1 MIDDAVI
8 DAMEVLHSCRCC
20 LRQPPDKDLKKPY
33 THLGKTEI
41 YSDILEQCFDIRL
54 SLDNDDECGICETCV
69 ERLRDARSFK
79 LQVQNSQAELQK
91 RLDRVL
97 HAMDGGPEGG
107 SKMEEQDQPNSVPR
121 SHGQPETEVV
131 QQQEVIGD
139 SVSCNKE
146 ALDVL
151 KYREAASSSEAESG
165 KISVAIPIEKGSN
178 EINAGIS
185 ESLIELKTL
194 ATCTLSKIE
203 TIEKRMALFSSN
215 EQNNADSLCHRLPLK
230 TLPDLEKLELEIQ
243 QSEIMKNQ
251 LINNLSLVG
260 GNTTTTITRRI
271 LQRLFSTAL
280 ALQCN
285 WTGKNNKFSLKQLLL
300 TEVIIN
306 AVRRNKLSENAKDI
320 EITKALTNWFRFAK
334 DRDGGRENRRSFNT
348 RQRRE

>member
-33 THLGKTEI
+33 THLGTTEI

-69 ERLRDARSFK
+69 ERLRDACIFK

-97 HAMDGGPEGG
+97 HVMDGGPEGR
-107 SKMEEQDQPNSVPR
+107 SEMEEQDQPNSVPR
-121 SHGQPETEVV
+121 SHGEPGTEVE

-139 SVSCNKE
+139 SLACNKE

-151 KYREAASSSEAESG
+151 KSRQGASSLSEAESG
-165 KISVAIPIEKGSN
+165 KITVEIPIEKGSN
-178 EINAGIS
+178 EINAGIA

-203 TIEKRMALFSSN
+203 TIEKRMALFSLN

-230 TLPDLEKLELEIQ
+230 TLPDLEKLELEIK
-243 QSEIMKNQ
+243 QSEITKNQ
-251 LINNLSLVG
+251 LLQYLKYSG
-260 GNTTTTITRRI
+260 GTTEKECGNRCLEKVFTND
-271 LQRLFSTAL
+271 L
-280 ALQCN
+280 AQYCS
-285 WTGKNNKFSLKQLLL
+285 WTGRKNNYKLCGLL
-300 TEVIIN
+300 TMDVIK
-306 AVRRNKLSENAKDI
+306 AVVKESFPSSTDEQF
-320 EITKALTNWFRFAK
+320 EKAIMMWFAHAGTRI
-334 DRDGGRENRRSFNT
+334 RRSK
-348 RQRRE
+348 

>member
-139 SVSCNKE
+139 SVSC
-146 ALDVL
+146 
-151 KYREAASSSEAESG
+151 
-165 KISVAIPIEKGSN
+165 
-178 EINAGIS
+178 IS

>member
-97 HAMDGGPEGG
+97 HAMD
-107 SKMEEQDQPNSVPR
+107 
-121 SHGQPETEVV
+121 GQPETEVV